1 MARISTYDN
10 DKNIQGEDLLAGSN
24 YLGPDKYNTKNFK
37 IEDLVEFIEGQI
49 TISTQQATLKPNG
62 GLVVENINSTD
73 YLAVNLSHTNIT
85 GQLANSDLVNSS
97 ITINGTAVSLGGS
110 ITIGEVT
117 EVTAGTYLNGGGTE
131 GTVTLNHDDT
141 SRSDTTST
149 AAPAYGDTF
158 TAIDSIT
165 TNATGHITA
174 ANLKTV
180 TIPASDNTNTTY
192 TLEAMDDGDHAK
204 IRLVGANPSST
215 DDINLKA
222 GSNITINVNE
232 STDEIEIVGT
242 AFGNTFTVA
251 NETQHLAL
259 TTSSGD
265 LVIRTDQSKTYI
277 DNGNNVSPNEMGNY
291 TELQFSGIQQID
303 LVAGDGID
311 LEDHANNAIT
321 TLTQNNNDL
330 KVINTLATSSERGG
344 IKIGYTESGKNYPV
358 ELDSEKAYVN
368 VPWVN
373 TNQLTEWILTD
384 GDDDNTTIN
393 HGKHVKFVMA
403 TGALGTNTTGAGTDA
418 DPYLVTLTSPNT
430 TYTAGNGLDL
440 TGTEFSHS
448 DTSSQT
454 SVDNSGRTYIQDI
467 TLDTYGHVTGL
478 VSATETVVDTN
489 QLTTWDLLDDDDDS
503 FTISHD
509 KHVKFTSGNGAY
521 GTNITG
527 AGTSSDPYVVAI
539 TSPNDTVP
547 DTTYGISCVDG
558 DNTDEEKIRL
568 TDSGGGTDDVVL
580 EAGTGLSIARDGDK
594 ITYTNTV
601 TDTTNWNFKVDTGT
615 PENISAGETVTFSG
629 TDGIALSQSG
639 NTIDINHV
647 DTSSVSDLTASSRT
661 YVTALTF
668 DTYGHVTGYSTDTET
683 VVDTNQLTE
692 WILRDDDDDDKTV
705 GHNKYVKFTSA
716 VGAAGTNVSGAG
728 TTSDPFVIAITS
740 PNDNDNDN
748 YYLDGISKSG
758 NILTFSVN
766 GATNQTFE
774 FGANAFNSTTIP
786 TNNNQLTNGAGYTT
800 NTGTTTA
807 DNTQTF
813 TNKSGNISQW
823 TNDSS
828 YLTSYTETST
838 LANVVSRGNTTGGT
852 LEVTG
857 TGSWLTV
864 EGNAANTS
872 VPLSQ
877 GLAFGW
883 NRSGGSNETE
893 IIFRG
898 STSGHSSRL
907 DIRSYDGSNFR
918 TLAQFKGDEE
928 IIFPNAGNIVAQ
940 ENGAERIL
948 ERSYDG
954 SRWARLVSNS
964 VGGEL
969 RLGRSNTA
977 HVKIVTLGDSYL
989 NGGDVGIG
997 TTTPGTKLDVNGV
1010 ITATGG
1016 TSTNWNT
1023 AYGWGN
1029 HASAGYLT
1037 SFDITTQTD
1046 PKYLRSNA
1054 DDTSSGSLTVVSY
1067 KFNGNASNPTNT
1079 TATIYDQSG
1088 VGLTASAH
1096 NFSIRNYNGSSMV
1109 ESARFT
1115 TSSLTVIGDVIAFG
1129 TPSDISFKENI
1140 KPIDNALDKVEKLQ
1154 GVTFDWKE
1162 SDSILDIKQDIGFIA
1177 QDVQKVLPELVR
1189 ENDNGKLSLRHQG
1202 IISVL
1207 TEAIKELS
1215 DRIKVLENGS
1225 TK

>member
-1 MARISTYDN
+1 MAKLSTYTKDTS
-10 DKNIQGEDLLAGSN
+10 ISGEDLLVGSN
-24 YLGPDKYNTKNFK
+24 YVSLNVYETNNFK
-37 IEDLVEFIEGQI
+37 IKDLTEYINGQI
-49 TISTQQATLKPNG
+49 ITDPSVLSLKSNG
-62 GLVVENINSTD
+62 GLVYETVNNTNL
-73 YLAVNLSHTNIT
+73 LAVNLSHTNIT
-85 GQLANSDLVNSS
+85 GQLANSDLVNSY
-97 ITINGTAVSLGGS
+97 ITINGTDVQLGGS
-110 ITIGEVT
+110 VDIPIGDITS
-117 EVTAGTYLNGGGTE
+117 VTAGTYLNGGGTT
-131 GTVTLNHDDT
+131 GDVTVNHDST
-141 SRSDTTST
+141 SRSDTTSS
-149 AAPAYGDTF
+149 AAPAYGATF

-165 TNATGHITA
+165 TNATGHVTA

-180 TIPASDNTNTTY
+180 TIPASDNTTYDLDLTQNSSDVDLKLDASTGTDTTI
-192 TLEAMDDGDHAK
+192 K
-204 IRLVGANPSST
+204 F
-215 DDINLKA
+215 KA
-222 GSNITINVNE
+222 GSNVTLTKGVINNIEQVTIA
-232 STDEIEIVGT
+232 SQ
-242 AFGNTFTVA
+242 AFGTVHTVG
-251 NETQHLAL
+251 NENDHLAL
-259 TTSSGD
+259 NTSSGD
-265 LVIRTDQSKTYI
+265 LVIRTDESKTYI
-277 DNGNNVSPNEMGNY
+277 DNGTGASPNVMGNY
-291 TELQFSGIQQID
+291 TELQFSGINSID
-303 LVAGDGID
+303 LTEGDGI
-311 LEDHANNAIT
+311 
-321 TLTQNNNDL
+321 TLSRTGVGALTNTNNDL
-330 KVINTLATSSERGG
+330 TITNSLATTTERGG

-358 ELDSEKAYVN
+358 ELDSEKAFVN
-368 VPWVN
+368 VPWTN
-373 TNQLTEWILTD
+373 TNQLTEWVLTD
-384 GDDDNTTIN
+384 DDDDNTTID

-403 TGALGTNTTGAGTDA
+403 TGALGTNTTGAGTDG
-418 DPYLVTLTSPNT
+418 DPYLVTLTSPDSNT

-440 TGTEFSHS
+440 TGTEFSHT
-448 DTSSQT
+448 DTSSQA

-509 KHVKFTSGNGAY
+509 KHVKFTSSTGAY

-539 TSPNDTVP
+539 TSPNDTDPNTFRTIKV
-547 DTTYGISCVDG
+547 DTNNDG
-558 DNTDEEKIRL
+558 TANETIGATEELKLI
-568 TDSGGGTDDVVL
+568 GGTNVTL
-580 EAGTGLSIARDGDK
+580 AENAGAVT
-594 ITYTNTV
+594 ITSTDTN
-601 TDTTNWNFKVDTGT
+601 TTNWNFKVDTGT
-615 PENISAGETVTFSG
+615 ATNIAAGDTVTFTGG
-629 TDGIALSQSG
+629 TNVTLAQNG
-639 NTIDINHV
+639 NTIDIAATNTNDIDYINAASFNTSNGVLTLSGVGNAGATV
-647 DTSSVSDLTASSRT
+647 D
-661 YVTALTF
+661 
-668 DTYGHVTGYSTDTET
+668 
-683 VVDTNQLTE
+683 
-692 WILRDDDDDDKTV
+692 
-705 GHNKYVKFTSA
+705 
-716 VGAAGTNVSGAG
+716 
-728 TTSDPFVIAITS
+728 
-740 PNDNDNDN
+740 
-748 YYLDGISKSG
+748 LDGR
-758 NILTFSVN
+758 
-766 GATNQTFE
+766 
-774 FGANAFNSTTIP
+774 
-786 TNNNQLTNGAGYTT
+786 
-800 NTGTTTA
+800 
-807 DNTQTF
+807 
-813 TNKSGNISQW
+813 
-823 TNDSS
+823 
-828 YLTSYTETST
+828 YLTSYTETDT
-838 LANVVSRGNTTGGT
+838 LATVVSRGNTTSGT

-918 TLAQFKGDEE
+918 TLAQFKGDES
-928 IIFPNAGNIVAQ
+928 IVFPNSGNIVAQ

-954 SRWARLVSNS
+954 ARWARLVSNS

-969 RLGRSNTA
+969 QLGRSNSA
-977 HVKIVTLGDSYL
+977 HVKLVTLGDSYL

-997 TTTPGTKLDVNGV
+997 TTTPGSKLDVNGV

-1023 AYGWGN
+1023 AYSWGN
-1029 HASAGYLT
+1029 HASAGYSTFSGSYNDLTNKPTIPTNNNQLTNGAGYIT

-1067 KFNGNASNPTNT
+1067 KFNGNASNPTDT

-1115 TSSLTVIGDVIAFG
+1115 TGSLTVIGDVIAFG

-1140 KPIDNALDKVEKLQ
+1140 KPIENALDKVEKLQ

-1162 SDSILDIKQDIGFIA
+1162 SDSILNIKQDIGFIA

-1215 DRIKVLENGS
+1215 DRIKVLEDGS

>member
-1 MARISTYDN
+1 MAKLSTYTKDTS
-10 DKNIQGEDLLAGSN
+10 ISGEDLLVGSN
-24 YLGPDKYNTKNFK
+24 YVSLNVYETNNFK
-37 IEDLVEFIEGQI
+37 IKDLTEYINGQI
-49 TISTQQATLKPNG
+49 ITDPSVLSLKSNG
-62 GLVVENINSTD
+62 GLVYETVNNTNL
-73 YLAVNLSHTNIT
+73 LAVNLSHTNIT

-117 EVTAGTYLNGGGTE
+117 GVTAGTYLNGGGTE
-131 GTVTLNHDDT
+131 GTVTLNHDST
-141 SRSDTTST
+141 SRSDTTSN
-149 AAPAYGDTF
+149 AAPAYGATF

-174 ANLKTV
+174 ANLKTI
-180 TIPASDNTNTTY
+180 TIPASDDTNTTY
-192 TLEAMDDGDHAK
+192 TVEAIDDGSDAK

-215 DDINLKA
+215 DDVKLKA

-232 STDEIEIVGT
+232 TTDEIEIVGT

-251 NETQHLAL
+251 NETAHLAL
-259 TTSSGD
+259 NTSSGD

-277 DNGNNVSPNEMGNY
+277 DNGTNASPNVMSNY

-311 LEDHANNAIT
+311 LEDHASNAIT

-358 ELDSEKAYVN
+358 ELDSEKAFVN

-373 TNQLTEWILTD
+373 TNQLTEWVLTD
-384 GDDDNTTIN
+384 DDDDNTTIN

-418 DPYLVTLTSPNT
+418 DPYLVTLTSPDSNT
-430 TYTAGNGLDL
+430 TYTAGAGLDL
-440 TGTEFSHS
+440 NNTEFSHT
-448 DTSSQT
+448 DTSSQD
-454 SVDNSGRTYIQDI
+454 SVNNSGRTYIQDI

-509 KHVKFTSGNGAY
+509 KHVKFTSGTGDY

-527 AGTSSDPYVVAI
+527 TGTSSDPYVVAI
-539 TSPNDTVP
+539 TSPNDTDPNTFRTIKV
-547 DTTYGISCVDG
+547 DTNNDG
-558 DNTDEEKIRL
+558 TANETIGTTEELKLI
-568 TDSGGGTDDVVL
+568 GGTNVTL
-580 EAGTGLSIARDGDK
+580 AESAGAVT
-594 ITYTNTV
+594 ITSTDTN
-601 TDTTNWNFKVDTGT
+601 TTNWNFKVDSGT
-615 PENISAGETVTFSG
+615 AENISAGETVTFTGG
-629 TDGIALSQSG
+629 TNVTLTQTGK
-639 NTIDINHV
+639 TIDIAATN
-647 DTSSVSDLTASSRT
+647 
-661 YVTALTF
+661 
-668 DTYGHVTGYSTDTET
+668 
-683 VVDTNQLTE
+683 TNQLTE
-692 WILRDDDDDDKTV
+692 WILRDDDNDDKTV
-705 GHNKYVKFTSA
+705 AHNKYVKFTSA

-728 TTSDPFVIAITS
+728 TTGDPFVIAITS

-748 YYLDGISKSG
+748 YYLDGITKSG
-758 NILTFSVN
+758 NKLTFSVN
-766 GATNQTFE
+766 GATNQEYTF
-774 FGANAFNSTTIP
+774 GSNAFNSTTIP
-786 TNNNQLTNGAGYTT
+786 TNNNQLTNGAGYITSYSET
-800 NTGTTTA
+800 DTLATVTARGNSTTTDTTFNSHLTIGSAGHWLYIVPNTANTNPTHVQGMAMGWNYSGGSRESNIIFAAGSDANATQEA
-807 DNTQTF
+807 DAQIRF
-813 TNKSGNISQW
+813 QYKPVSGNIDTIAKLWSGGNFNIQG
-823 TNDSS
+823 
-828 YLTSYTETST
+828 YLTVQ
-838 LANVVSRGNTTGGT
+838 NG
-852 LEVTG
+852 
-857 TGSWLTV
+857 
-864 EGNAANTS
+864 
-872 VPLSQ
+872 
-877 GLAFGW
+877 
-883 NRSGGSNETE
+883 
-893 IIFRG
+893 
-898 STSGHSSRL
+898 
-907 DIRSYDGSNFR
+907 
-918 TLAQFKGDEE
+918 
-928 IIFPNAGNIVAQ
+928 GNIIT
-940 ENGAERIL
+940 NTR
-948 ERSYDG
+948 
-954 SRWARLVSNS
+954 
-964 VGGEL
+964 VGQ
-969 RLGRSNTA
+969 
-977 HVKIVTLGDSYL
+977 
-989 NGGDVGIG
+989 
-997 TTTPGTKLDVNGV
+997 
-1010 ITATGG
+1010 
-1016 TSTNWNT
+1016 WNT

-1029 HASAGYLT
+1029 HASAGYSTFSGSYNDLTNKPTIPTNNNQLTNGAGYIT

-1054 DDTSSGSLTVVSY
+1054 DDTTSGRITAKAY
-1067 KFNGNASNPTNT
+1067 KFNGNDSNPTNT

-1115 TSSLTVIGDVIAFG
+1115 TGSLTVIGDVIAFG

-1140 KPIDNALDKVEKLQ
+1140 KPIENALDKVEKLQ

-1215 DRIKVLENGS
+1215 DRIKVLEDGS

>member
-1 MARISTYDN
+1 MAKLSTYEKDN
-10 DKNIQGEDLLAGSN
+10 SISGEDLLAGSN
-24 YLGPDKYNTKNFK
+24 YVSLNTYNTKNFK
-37 IEDLVEFIEGQI
+37 LADLVNFIEGQI
-49 TISTQQATLKPNG
+49 TISTQQATLKANG

-73 YLAVNLSHTNIT
+73 QLAVNLSHTNIT
-85 GQLANSDLVNSS
+85 GQLANSDLVHSS
-97 ITINGTAVSLGGS
+97 ITINGTDVSLGGT

-131 GTVTLNHDDT
+131 GTVTVNHDTT
-141 SRSDTTST
+141 SRADTTST
-149 AAPAYGDTF
+149 AAPAYGATF

-174 ANLKTV
+174 ANLKTI
-180 TIPASDNTNTTY
+180 TIPASDDTNTTY
-192 TLEAMDDGDHAK
+192 TVEAIDDGSDAK

-215 DDINLKA
+215 DDVKLKA

-259 TTSSGD
+259 NTSSGD

-277 DNGNNVSPNEMGNY
+277 DNGTNASPNVMSNY

-330 KVINTLATSSERGG
+330 KVINTLATASERGG
-344 IKIGYTESGKNYPV
+344 IKIGYTQSGKNYPV
-358 ELDSEKAYVN
+358 ELDSEKAFVN
-368 VPWVN
+368 VPWAN
-373 TNQLTEWILTD
+373 TNQLTEWVLTD
-384 GDDDNTTIN
+384 DDDDNTTIN

-403 TGALGTNTTGAGTDA
+403 TGALGTDTTGAGTDA
-418 DPYLVTLTSPNT
+418 DPYLVTFTSPNDNT

-440 TGTEFSHS
+440 TGTEFSHT
-448 DTSSQT
+448 DTSSQD
-454 SVDNSGRTYIQDI
+454 SVNNSGRTYIQDI

-478 VSATETVVDTN
+478 VSATETVTDTN

-509 KHVKFTSGNGAY
+509 KHVKFTSGTGAY

-527 AGTSSDPYVVAI
+527 TGTSSDPYVVAI

-547 DTTYGISCVDG
+547 NTFRTIKVDTNDDG
-558 DNTDEEKIRL
+558 TANETIGATEELKL
-568 TDSGGGTDDVVL
+568 LGGTNVTL
-580 EAGTGLSIARDGDK
+580 AESAGAVT
-594 ITYTNTV
+594 ITSTDTN
-601 TDTTNWNFKVDTGT
+601 TTNWNFKVDSGT
-615 PENISAGETVTFSG
+615 ATNIAAADTVTFTSG
-629 TDGIALSQSG
+629 TNVTLAQNG
-639 NTIDINHV
+639 NTIDISAT
-647 DTSSVSDLTASSRT
+647 DTDTNNYVTGASVSGTTTKTLTLTRQGLGDLTAQWTDIDTNTQRTDEEIRDVAAAQWINGTNTTVVVDDNANTIKINATNTNDVDYINAASFNTSDGVLTLSGVGNAGATVDLDGRYLTSYSETDTLATVTGRGASTTTDTTFNSHLTMGGTGHYLYAISNAANVNPTNAHGLAFSWNRSGGSRESNIIFAPGSDANST
-661 YVTALTF
+661 QEADAQIRFAYKAVSGTISTVAKLWSGGNMNIAGYLTVQNGGNIITNTRIGQWNTA
-668 DTYGHVTGYSTDTET
+668 YGWGNHASAGYSTFSGSYNDL
-683 VVDTNQLTE
+683 TN
-692 WILRDDDDDDKTV
+692 K
-705 GHNKYVKFTSA
+705 
-716 VGAAGTNVSGAG
+716 
-728 TTSDPFVIAITS
+728 P
-740 PNDNDNDN
+740 
-748 YYLDGISKSG
+748 
-758 NILTFSVN
+758 
-766 GATNQTFE
+766 
-774 FGANAFNSTTIP
+774 TIP
-786 TNNNQLTNGAGYTT
+786 TNNNQLTNGAGY
-800 NTGTTTA
+800 
-807 DNTQTF
+807 
-813 TNKSGNISQW
+813 I
-823 TNDSS
+823 
-828 YLTSYTETST
+828 
-838 LANVVSRGNTTGGT
+838 
-852 LEVTG
+852 
-857 TGSWLTV
+857 
-864 EGNAANTS
+864 
-872 VPLSQ
+872 
-877 GLAFGW
+877 
-883 NRSGGSNETE
+883 
-893 IIFRG
+893 
-898 STSGHSSRL
+898 
-907 DIRSYDGSNFR
+907 
-918 TLAQFKGDEE
+918 
-928 IIFPNAGNIVAQ
+928 
-940 ENGAERIL
+940 
-948 ERSYDG
+948 
-954 SRWARLVSNS
+954 
-964 VGGEL
+964 
-969 RLGRSNTA
+969 
-977 HVKIVTLGDSYL
+977 
-989 NGGDVGIG
+989 
-997 TTTPGTKLDVNGV
+997 
-1010 ITATGG
+1010 
-1016 TSTNWNT
+1016 
-1023 AYGWGN
+1023 
-1029 HASAGYLT
+1029 T

-1096 NFSIRNYNGSSMV
+1096 NFSIRNYNGTSMV

-1115 TSSLTVIGDVIAFG
+1115 TGSLTVIGDVIAFG

-1140 KPIDNALDKVEKLQ
+1140 KPIENALDKVEKLQ